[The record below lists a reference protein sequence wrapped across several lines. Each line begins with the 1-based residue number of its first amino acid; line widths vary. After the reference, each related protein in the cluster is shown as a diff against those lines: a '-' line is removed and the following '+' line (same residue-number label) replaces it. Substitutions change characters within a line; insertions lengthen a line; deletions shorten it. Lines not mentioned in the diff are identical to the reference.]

1 MNFVAFFARFRLV
14 ALLGLCLS
22 TMACDDRPAPPP
34 EAKPAPVDAKRA
46 PLGKNVWLEVQG
58 EQRRVLIDA
67 TVSLREGLLEQF
79 LCRKN
84 TKEHEAILAADID
97 ARDVHKALLVAGA
110 KPGSPAKFDPKFEP
124 PTGTTIRVFIE
135 YEVNGKLVRVPA
147 RTWVRNL
154 QTKKELDTDWV
165 FAGSRLVPQEEGKP
179 PYYMANGGDVICV
192 SNFPDAMLDLPI
204 SSSKD
209 NDTLAFEAFAERIPQ
224 LETKVTVILE
234 PVVAGR

>member
-1 MNFVAFFARFRLV
+1 MNRIAFSTRLRLI
-14 ALLGLCLS
+14 ALLVLCLGVS
-22 TMACDDRPAPPP
+22 ACEDRLAPQPEPAP
-34 EAKPAPVDAKRA
+34 AQADAKRA

-58 EQRRVLIDA
+58 DQRRVVIEA

-110 KPGSPAKFDPKFEP
+110 KPGSPAKFDPNFQP
-124 PTGTTIRVFIE
+124 PTGTTIRVLVE
-135 YEVNGKLVRVPA
+135 YEKQGKRVRVPA
-147 RTWVRNL
+147 RSWVRNL

-165 FAGSRLVPQEEGKP
+165 FAGSRLVPQEDDKP

-209 NDTLAFEAFAERIPQ
+209 NETLSFEAFAERIPQ
-224 LETKVTVILE
+224 LETRVTVILE
-234 PVVAGR
+234 PVLGAR